1 MKHCRFCM
9 IIIIALTGFLLS
21 VGVAFG
27 IPIKIGPNNTATIIH
42 NPGFPAGPGGAGPF
56 ATPAA
61 FPFFQYPSNTFAGG
75 PGGASSTGA
84 GGISHVI
91 RPNLFGLM
99 FPSGTGI
106 GQTAPGGGVGV
117 PASLRI
123 EFNVDFLLDAGGFG
137 PPVFEVGYFPLVGNV
152 GGGAGDF
159 VKFTA
164 SATFTSKGLKK
175 VFGPGINLNFLN
187 VTAGPFANIQ
197 SFVSAPLG
205 PLPANDTVNIKG
217 FIEFQALNQ
226 SGPSDIAFSSAGGF
240 NPIPEPAT
248 MFLLGSGLVGLV
260 GFMRKKKK

>member
-9 IIIIALTGFLLS
+9 IIIIIALTGFLLN

-27 IPIKIGPNNTATIIH
+27 IPIIGPKNTATIIH
-42 NPGFPAGPGGAGPF
+42 NPGFPAGPGGPLPF

-75 PGGASSTGA
+75 PGGASSTGV
-84 GGISHVI
+84 GGISHII

-106 GQTAPGGGVGV
+106 SQTAPGGGVA

-123 EFNVDFLLDAGGFG
+123 DFDVDFLLDAGGFG
-137 PPVFEVGYFPLVGNV
+137 PPVFEFGYFPLVGTV

-164 SATFTSKGLKK
+164 SATFTSTALGKA
-175 VFGPGINLNFLN
+175 FGPGINLNFLN
-187 VTAGPFANIQ
+187 FAPGPFTNIQ

-205 PLPANDTVNIKG
+205 PLPAMDTVNIKG

-260 GFMRKKKK
+260 RFMRMKKK